1 MDRRRYHAGMTLE
14 LTSRQRR
21 WLDALLILSTV
32 AVAFVVIGFVGQL
45 FAAYGDIVLVFFL
58 AWLVSFVLTPA
69 TAAVERTVKG
79 IPRVLAVV
87 LVYGVVIGLFVV
99 ALLLAA
105 GGLAVFYMVPQ
116 WHVALRGTAVVV
128 GLLAGAAVFMT
139 TAKGADT
146 REFLYESRFEL
157 RKVVWPTRQETFRTT
172 WIVMI
177 VVALVSL
184 VLAAFDWVISWLVK
198 FALGT

>member
-1 MDRRRYHAGMTLE
+1 MRNVPRRQGSDDSRPARCGPPQGEQVLNSRVE
-14 LTSRQRR
+14 QPKTSGSAA
-21 WLDALLILSTV
+21 D
-32 AVAFVVIGFVGQL
+32 VVK
-45 FAAYGDIVLVFFL
+45 Y
-58 AWLVSFVLTPA
+58 
-69 TAAVERTVKG
+69 
-79 IPRVLAVV
+79 
-87 LVYGVVIGLFVV
+87 VV

-105 GGLAVFYMVPQ
+105 GGLAVFYMVPE

-128 GLLAGAAVFMT
+128 GLAAGAFVFMT

-157 RKVVWPTRQETFRTT
+157 RKVIWPTRQETFRTT

-177 VVALVSL
+177 VVALASL

-198 FALGT
+198 LALGT

>member
-1 MDRRRYHAGMTLE
+1 MNSRVE
-14 LTSRQRR
+14 QPKTSG
-21 WLDALLILSTV
+21 TV
-32 AVAFVVIGFVGQL
+32 VDVVK
-45 FAAYGDIVLVFFL
+45 Y
-58 AWLVSFVLTPA
+58 
-69 TAAVERTVKG
+69 
-79 IPRVLAVV
+79 
-87 LVYGVVIGLFVV
+87 VV
-99 ALLLAA
+99 ALLLVA

-128 GLLAGAAVFMT
+128 GLLAGAAVFLT
-139 TAKGADT
+139 TGKGADT

-177 VVALVSL
+177 VVALASVM
-184 VLAAFDWVISWLVK
+184 LAAFDWIISWLVK